1 LIFVTVGNDF
11 RDFSRLIKKVDEIT
25 PHLPHEI
32 VIQRGYSRY
41 RPQNTKHFDFVPI
54 DTAMEYIKMSE
65 LVISHAGIGTVIL
78 CKEYGIPIIILPRRK
93 KYGEHMN
100 DHQMEIAKIL
110 EEKKDA
116 NVHVIYEESELERV
130 IKEVLKNKEKYT
142 PIENVG
148 RANLIRTIRE
158 FIERGVKE

>member
-65 LVISHAGIGTVIL
+65 LVISHAGIGTIIL

-110 EEKKDA
+110 EEKREG
-116 NVHVIYEESELERV
+116 NIHVIYEGGQLEEK

>member
-1 LIFVTVGNDF
+1 
-11 RDFSRLIKKVDEIT
+11 
-25 PHLPHEI
+25 
-32 VIQRGYSRY
+32 
-41 RPQNTKHFDFVPI
+41 
-54 DTAMEYIKMSE
+54 MEYIKMSE
-65 LVISHAGIGTVIL
+65 LVISHAGIGTIIL

-110 EEKKDA
+110 EERRGA
-116 NVHVIYEESELERV
+116 NVHVIYEGGQLEEK

>member
-1 LIFVTVGNDF
+1 MIFVTVGNDF
-11 RDFSRLIKKVDEIT
+11 RDFSRLIKKVDEIA
-25 PHLPHEI
+25 PDISSEI
-32 VIQRGYSRY
+32 LIQMGYSRY
-41 RPQNTKHFDFVPI
+41 RPKSARYFDFVPF
-54 DTAMEYIKMSE
+54 DRATEYIKTSE

-110 EEKKDA
+110 EERRGA
-116 NVHVIYEESELERV
+116 NVHVIYEESQLETK
-130 IKEVLKNKEKYT
+130 ILEVLKNSEKYT
-142 PIENVG
+142 PIDNVG

-158 FIERGVKE
+158 FIKRG